1 MSDTSLQPMKPV
13 TRREA
18 MRAGRRTYVG
28 RPCPIHGPNV
38 LRYTTSSGCREC
50 AIASALATKQR
61 ERVQRAAEVDIDD
74 MEA

>member
-1 MSDTSLQPMKPV
+1 MADIATRHTKPL